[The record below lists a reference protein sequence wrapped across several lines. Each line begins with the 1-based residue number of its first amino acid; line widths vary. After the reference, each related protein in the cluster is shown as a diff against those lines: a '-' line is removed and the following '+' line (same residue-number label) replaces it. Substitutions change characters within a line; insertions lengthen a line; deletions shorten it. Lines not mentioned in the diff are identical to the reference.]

1 MQDLTQYSDAEL
13 SLMVFNDEGLYR
25 DRNKSWFVDSLK
37 DMFIFTQQQM
47 DELLVDLED
56 DAE

>member
-37 DMFIFTQQQM
+37 NMFIFTQQQM